1 MPIDMITCTG
11 TQLQTTSICSHLSK
25 KATQSDWPTGGYLDK
40 FHCTCNLLN
49 SLSQHVISPPHALQD
64 NIIWC
69 NDGCSVNTKQ
79 VCVSQ
84 LSCSSTEY
92 KTPIY
97 SLAGINQLSA
107 CPCTRHLAVW
117 LGCSVLYNT
126 IPVGKRHTTQS
137 NYTSLTL
144 QTLNKELKFVDSSA
158 LYVYV
163 FIALRHGCR
172 NESDNIVTATWY
184 LALNT
189 IICVQQ
195 LYRT

>member
-1 MPIDMITCTG
+1 MKAWLCEYSLVDITAVGCDAYDTIKCTRI
-11 TQLQTTSICSHLSK
+11 QLQTTSICSHLSK

-49 SLSQHVISPPHALQD
+49 SLSQHVISPLHALQD

-92 KTPIY
+92 KRSFAPIY
-97 SLAGINQLSA
+97 ILADINQLSA

-126 IPVGKRHTTQS
+126 IPVGKRHTSITHHWLCRLWTKSS
-137 NYTSLTL
+137 NL
-144 QTLNKELKFVDSSA
+144 
-158 LYVYV
+158 
-163 FIALRHGCR
+163 
-172 NESDNIVTATWY
+172 
-184 LALNT
+184 
-189 IICVQQ
+189 
-195 LYRT
+195 